1 MSIQIIVDRAQ
12 TIEIDRRKVS
22 AQTMS
27 RSQRIKSAA
36 RASAQ
41 PWRFVVTPPGSMKY
55 SDSRGI
61 VEVIDFNDRVTESE
75 INLSKASYITAYRG
89 ELTVGQLAP
98 LTISTSS
105 TQTFTLNNLPSV
117 GSSTI
122 MFKSGDYIQP
132 ATSRYPYTVV
142 QDVLRGSGSTVSI
155 PLNRPVITSEGI
167 TLTGQTLRVGTG
179 VTWIVVVTGLPT
191 YSIVPYN
198 RISYNGN
205 FELVE
210 KII

>member
-12 TIEIDRRKVS
+12 TIEIDRRKVA

-27 RSQRIKSAA
+27 RSQRIKTAA

-41 PWRFVVTPPGSMKY
+41 PWRFVITPPGSMKY

-61 VEVIDFNDRVTESE
+61 IEVIDYNDRIVESE
-75 INLSKASYITAYRG
+75 ITLNKASYITAYRG

-98 LTISTSS
+98 LTISASS

-122 MFKSGDYIQP
+122 MFKSGDFIQP

-142 QDVLRGSGSTVSI
+142 QDVLRGSGSTVDI

-179 VTWIVVVTGLPT
+179 VSWIVVVVGLPT

-205 FELVE
+205 FELME
-210 KII
+210 KIV